1 MVNSNP
7 TSSKD
12 FRRYLRRESTSCER
26 RLWHYLKAKQIE
38 GLKFRRQHGYGPYV
52 MDFYCPQLNWC
63 IEVDGDIHDMPE
75 IQSKDMERTA
85 YLNHYGITVTRVR
98 NEDIETDIADV
109 VRHINTL
116 AQEMLANIN
125 DQKAQ
130 LLENDRQTI

>member
-1 MVNSNP
+1 
-7 TSSKD
+7 
-12 FRRYLRRESTSCER
+12 
-26 RLWHYLKAKQIE
+26 
-38 GLKFRRQHGYGPYV
+38 